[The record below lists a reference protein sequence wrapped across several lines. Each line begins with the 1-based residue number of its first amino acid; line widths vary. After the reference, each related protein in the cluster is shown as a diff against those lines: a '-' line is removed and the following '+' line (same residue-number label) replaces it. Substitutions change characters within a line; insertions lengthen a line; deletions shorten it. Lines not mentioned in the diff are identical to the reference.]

1 MNAIHAGNVDPD
13 SAKWSVTQSML
24 EREIHK
30 VKKAKAEEEEDWV
43 SAGVI
48 GGEIA
53 FEGAGSSWAWAWRGD
68 GV

>member
-1 MNAIHAGNVDPD
+1 
-13 SAKWSVTQSML
+13 ML